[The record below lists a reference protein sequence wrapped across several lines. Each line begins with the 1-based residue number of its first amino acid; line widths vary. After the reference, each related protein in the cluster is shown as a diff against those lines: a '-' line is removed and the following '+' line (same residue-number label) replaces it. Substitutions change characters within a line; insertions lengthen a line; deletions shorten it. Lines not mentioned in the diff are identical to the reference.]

1 MCCHWAQLWGHW
13 SWEEKDH
20 RWACVDEPQAEF
32 QRSTSNLG
40 HNSHRSSGHE
50 ETLLFLSG
58 LINMDGRMLPIYFMR
73 NLLASLISIQ
83 YMLLLFVFFS
93 HLREQWRMRWLTVNL
108 RTFIFFT
115 AVMLLVCMRPCFSPD
130 IRFHYAALQ
139 RGCYRFNQGSNL
151 TIATNHEY
159 ILRSICISHMHSLS
173 SVNTEHSLVHL
184 V

>member
-1 MCCHWAQLWGHW
+1 M
-13 SWEEKDH
+13 
-20 RWACVDEPQAEF
+20 
-32 QRSTSNLG
+32 
-40 HNSHRSSGHE
+40 
-50 ETLLFLSG
+50 LFLSG
-58 LINMDGRMLPIYFMR
+58 LINMDGRKLRIYFMR
-73 NLLASLISIQ
+73 NLLASLISPSNICCCC
-83 YMLLLFVFFS
+83 FFFP

-115 AVMLLVCMRPCFSPD
+115 AVMLLVCMRPCFSSD

-173 SVNTEHSLVHL
+173 SGNTEHSLVHL